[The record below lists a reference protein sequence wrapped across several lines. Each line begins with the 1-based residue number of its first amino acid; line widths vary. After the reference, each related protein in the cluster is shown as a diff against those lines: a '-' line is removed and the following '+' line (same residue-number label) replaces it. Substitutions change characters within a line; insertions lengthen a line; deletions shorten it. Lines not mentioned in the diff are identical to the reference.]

1 MIDLNNYLEFKITT
15 ALESGSRTINP
26 EENCP
31 PTLKLTLNLTQTLN
45 LTGGDFPWG
54 QLFGYLR
61 IETFLRTASLK

>member
-31 PTLKLTLNLTQTLN
+31 PNPKTNPKPNPN
-45 LTGGDFPWG
+45 PEPNRGGFSLG
-54 QLFGYLR
+54 AIVR
-61 IETFLRTASLK
+61 IPQNPNFFENC